1 MGRSREELSAL
12 PKLAKLR
19 AGQEL
24 FMVQVGRDPEDWRP
38 MTTVG
43 PGAREIR
50 VRDESGAFRVI
61 YTATFGSSVY
71 VLHAFQKKTRAT
83 ARREIELAR
92 RRYKEAAAL
101 ERNA

>member
-1 MGRSREELSAL
+1 
-12 PKLAKLR
+12 
-19 AGQEL
+19 
-24 FMVQVGRDPEDWRP
+24 MVQMGRDPEDRRP
-38 MTTVG
+38 ISTVG

-50 VRDESGAFRVI
+50 VRDESGAFRVL
-61 YTATFGSSVY
+61 YAATLGSAIY